1 MPSFAASDTQ
11 RLMTTSYDYD
21 RRYDPAAPVIPI
33 GLGPSGTETVR
44 REVLALVDTG
54 SDASMFPIDILK
66 KAGARYVEQYMMRPV
81 VGEPVEISLYVTAVH
96 VAGYAIHG
104 IRAIAQPAGSEALIG
119 RDVLNELDITLKGL
133 AQEIWIA

>member
-1 MPSFAASDTQ
+1 
-11 RLMTTSYDYD
+11 MTTSYNYD
-21 RRYDPAAPVIPI
+21 RRYNPAAPVIPV
-33 GLGPSGTETVR
+33 GLGPSGKETFR
-44 REVLALVDTG
+44 RETTALVDTG

-66 KAGARYVEQYMMRPV
+66 GAGARYVDQSMMRPL
-81 VGEPVEISLYVTAVH
+81 VGEPVEVSLYVTAVH

-104 IRAIAQPAGSEALIG
+104 IHAIAQPVGSEAILG